1 MQSNLIKQ
9 KGEITIV
16 LRPLKIFV
24 NTVKLFLL

>member
-16 LRPLKIFV
+16 LRPSKIFV